1 MSKNKWNE
9 KDIEKTLSN
18 LPSVKD
24 KQSKDELFQAIEKR
38 SEEVSLSRAANKRK
52 KSWLF
57 PALGSVAAIFIILLV
72 IPSFINNNS
81 QMSMDEANDSAENME
96 SSSADNAENK
106 VSLYSD
112 DSGNETQESSI
123 GTESQSSPRNDENA
137 SSNNNEATQENNS
150 SVDVRSESNSS
161 ESIQEEEP
169 VQIEDLTPSEFIAQI
184 IPVEESDFPDGIAVL
199 HPTEI
204 DHTSTE
210 ELLATSLKASDPTIR
225 SEMENITEVSLD
237 EQLQDSVHLNFQEDH
252 NLESLTSSEHQG
264 LGLIFQEL
272 FTIYGIDEV
281 ELSVEG
287 EPGIMFGQQGEVE
300 SLPIDLFNRGY
311 YSYEKDGEVYLVSAR
326 IVGEQ
331 MRSDSGN
338 ALTYRETV
346 ERMAAMPDE
355 HFYTS
360 PVPDFVEV
368 VNFRFDDKFVEVIYE
383 TEGPETEES
392 QLDEMSTFY
401 DSLILTAEPFSLDTL
416 QITNE
421 TTGETKEV
429 DLN

>member
-1 MSKNKWNE
+1 MSKNNWNE

-96 SSSADNAENK
+96 SSSADNAENEAN
-106 VSLYSD
+106 LYSD

-137 SSNNNEATQENNS
+137 SSNNEASQENNS
-150 SVDVRSESNSS
+150 SVDVRSEPNSS
-161 ESIQEEEP
+161 VSIEEEES
-169 VQIEDLTPSEFIAQI
+169 VQIEDLTPSEFIAKI
-184 IPVEESDFPDGIAVL
+184 IPVEESDFSDEIAVL

-300 SLPIDLFNRGY
+300 SLQIDLFNRGY

-416 QITNE
+416 HITNE